1 MPERCGESPVKI
13 AVREGLHEGA
23 AQWAL
28 LNKMPE
34 AASRSKFGVRACG
47 CPPRQPTQSFR
58 SSIAM
63 KRILGLAAASVFTTE
78 AQSMRIKVRMRKFII
93 SMARLKLEID
103 P

>member
-13 AVREGLHEGA
+13 AVREGLHAGA

-28 LNKMPE
+28 LNKMPD

-47 CPPRQPTQSFR
+47 CPPMQPTQSFK

-63 KRILGLAAASVFTTE
+63 KRTFGFVTAGEFTTK
-78 AQSMRIKVRMRKFII
+78 AQRIQRKIKIRFIF
-93 SMARLKLEID
+93 
-103 P
+103 